1 MIMKNKGSLHER
13 YSSLVGEK
21 IPIKTPLLERYS
33 SLGFKTNEHCR
44 FPYRLIPCVMACLEL
59 EGTKNLIPMRIEVM
73 ERSTFWD
80 QSSSLSNNCGIQEGT
95 QKWGET
101 LGSAFRQELANLDK
115 DPDNYKDCNEQIEN
129 HCERF
134 GCKRSY
140 VNDQEDDDVSGSPLL
155 AYADYNQ
162 ETGSRNQIQ
171 FSGVED
177 DNMELVCFHQRN
189 RSSESR
195 TNRPRSSRR
204 NRKKRRSERN
214 RHGFTQ
220 DSFTVL
226 LENREQQLRQYSES
240 SSSSPIHDRSGTT
253 TPTEDICEKLK
264 IDLDSVAKVKREESE
279 TESRRDSSK
288 KSVLRWGLSFFSVV
302 VAGLASFMWVH
313 LQDDMMMPPH
323 LVPT

>member
-1 MIMKNKGSLHER
+1 MQTVYMRFSLKFLKQKR
-13 YSSLVGEK
+13 LVPSLAA
-21 IPIKTPLLERYS
+21 TR
-33 SLGFKTNEHCR
+33 SLSLFEDLAR
-44 FPYRLIPCVMACLEL
+44 AERLIKEADPSV
-59 EGTKNLIPMRIEVM
+59 K
-73 ERSTFWD
+73 STH
-80 QSSSLSNNCGIQEGT
+80 N
-95 QKWGET
+95 
-101 LGSAFRQELANLDK
+101 
-115 DPDNYKDCNEQIEN
+115 
-129 HCERF
+129 
-134 GCKRSY
+134 RSY

>member
-1 MIMKNKGSLHER
+1 MQTLYMRFSLKFLKQKR
-13 YSSLVGEK
+13 LVPSLAA
-21 IPIKTPLLERYS
+21 TR
-33 SLGFKTNEHCR
+33 SLSLFEDLAR
-44 FPYRLIPCVMACLEL
+44 AERLIKEADPSV
-59 EGTKNLIPMRIEVM
+59 K
-73 ERSTFWD
+73 STH
-80 QSSSLSNNCGIQEGT
+80 N
-95 QKWGET
+95 
-101 LGSAFRQELANLDK
+101 
-115 DPDNYKDCNEQIEN
+115 
-129 HCERF
+129 
-134 GCKRSY
+134 RSY
-140 VNDQEDDDVSGSPLL
+140 VNDQEDDEVSGSPLL
-155 AYADYNQ
+155 AYADNNQ
-162 ETGSRNQIQ
+162 ETGSRN
-171 FSGVED
+171 
-177 DNMELVCFHQRN
+177 QRN

-302 VAGLASFMWVH
+302 VAGLVSFMWVH